1 MIQYILSY
9 RCIMDPTTVC
19 LGWLPPSANGGSL
32 FIWPCCRV
40 ASCFND
46 RNPSPQALIP
56 GEPTRTVCRILGNNS
71 PPFFFCINPRSL
83 DFSKV
88 VNPAVPPRLFALLD

>member
-1 MIQYILSY
+1 MIQLPCPEVYYGSHRFAPDSPPVPAGGLFLYGSDLSP
-9 RCIMDPTTVC
+9 R
-19 LGWLPPSANGGSL
+19 S
-32 FIWPCCRV
+32 
-40 ASCFND
+40 SCFND
-46 RNPSPQALIP
+46 GYPSPQALIP